1 MHLSPPSSPQGARR
15 YRGSGLLASSF
26 QRMVRVLPAVL
37 FLWALTGWAM
47 GWW

>member
-1 MHLSPPSSPQGARR
+1 MPRPFRSSRGKSP
-15 YRGSGLLASSF
+15 YRGSVLLASGAE
-26 QRMVRVLPAVL
+26 RVVRALAASA